1 MWSKFITFL
10 KGLWNVIKSMGNLKG
25 VLALLITWLLISGS
39 GLIGLGIILAIPR
52 LAIIGTTIYGFW
64 LLPLTP
70 LIPINIGI
78 AMLVQKYVFRDKNV
92 SWENIK
98 KQFAKVREKQK
109 ETEEDIDGDK

>member
-1 MWSKFITFL
+1 MWSKIITFL

-25 VLALLITWLLISGS
+25 VLALLITWLIISGS
-39 GLIGLGIILAIPR
+39 GLIILGFIFAIPK
-52 LAIIGTTIYGFW
+52 LTFIGTTIYGFW
-64 LLPLTP
+64 LLPFTP

-98 KQFAKVREKQK
+98 KQFAKVKEK
-109 ETEEDIDGDK
+109 EE

>member
-25 VLALLITWLLISGS
+25 VLALLITWLIISGS
-39 GLIGLGIILAIPR
+39 GLIILGFIFAIPK
-52 LAIIGTTIYGFW
+52 LTFIGTTIYGFW

-98 KQFAKVREKQK
+98 KQFAKVREK
-109 ETEEDIDGDK
+109 EE

>member
-25 VLALLITWLLISGS
+25 VLALLITWLIISGS
-39 GLIGLGIILAIPR
+39 GLIGLGIVLAIPR

-64 LLPLTP
+64 LLPFTP

-98 KQFAKVREKQK
+98 KQFAKVREKEK
-109 ETEEDIDGDK
+109 EKEDAK

>member
-25 VLALLITWLLISGS
+25 VLALLITWLIISGS
-39 GLIGLGIILAIPR
+39 GLIILGFIFAIPK
-52 LAIIGTTIYGFW
+52 LTFIGTSIYAFW

-98 KQFAKVREKQK
+98 KQFAKVKEKEK
-109 ETEEDIDGDK
+109 EHEKRNSR

>member
-1 MWSKFITFL
+1 MGSKFIRFL

-25 VLALLITWLLISGS
+25 VLALLITWLIISGS
-39 GLIGLGIILAIPR
+39 GLIILGFIFAIPK
-52 LAIIGTTIYGFW
+52 LTFIGTSIYAFW

-78 AMLVQKYVFRDKNV
+78 AVLVQKYVFRDKNV

-98 KQFAKVREKQK
+98 KQFAKVREKEK
-109 ETEEDIDGDK
+109 EKEE

>member
-1 MWSKFITFL
+1 MWSKFIRFL

-25 VLALLITWLLISGS
+25 VLALLITWLIISGS
-39 GLIGLGIILAIPR
+39 GLIILGFIFAIPK
-52 LAIIGTTIYGFW
+52 LTFIGTSIYAFW

-98 KQFAKVREKQK
+98 KQFAKVREK
-109 ETEEDIDGDK
+109 EE